1 MIGLADCNN
10 FYASCERVFNPQL
23 RNKPVVVLSNN
34 DGCIIA
40 RSNEAKALGIKMGE
54 PYFKI
59 KALIEKHKVNVFST
73 NFALYGD
80 FSDRVMNTLK
90 LEVER
95 VEIYSIDE
103 AFLDFSDLATID
115 RAISIK
121 KKVQQWTGIPVSIGI
136 APTKSLAKVANHI
149 AKKHIDKGV
158 FILDDESLIKR
169 VLNTFPVEDLWGVG
183 RKYANRLKQS
193 SINTALEFRNADP
206 EWIRKNFSVN
216 GIRLQKELKGQ
227 KCYDLEMKPVR
238 KNNICTT
245 RSFGKEIKDYKR
257 IKEAVSAFANTC
269 ATKLRKEKSCCSNI
283 SVFLMTNAYKPN
295 AKQYHPHITLDF
307 QTPTNDSAEIVS
319 MANTALKSI
328 YRDDCIYKKAGVI
341 VQNTTPEEE
350 VQMSLFDTVDRE
362 KRRKLMY
369 SVDKINMLM
378 GRDKIRLA
386 AQGFERRWKLRKEQL
401 SPCYTTRFAD
411 ILTID
416 VDSDI
421 FVRTKI

>member
-23 RNKPVVVLSNN
+23 RNKPLVVLSNN
-34 DGCIIA
+34 DGCVIA

-54 PYFKI
+54 PAFKI

-80 FSDRVMNTLK
+80 LSDRVMNTLK
-90 LEVER
+90 SEVER

-103 AFLDFSDLATID
+103 AFLDFSELSTTD
-115 RAISIK
+115 RAVSIK
-121 KKVQQWTGIPVSIGI
+121 KKVQQWTGIPISLGI

-149 AKKHIDKGV
+149 AKKYTKKGV
-158 FILDDESLIKR
+158 FILDDENLIKR
-169 VLNTFPVEDLWGVG
+169 ALNFFPVEDLWGVG
-183 RKYANRLKQS
+183 RKYAKRLKQS
-193 SINTALEFRNADP
+193 GINTALEFRNSDP
-206 EWIRKNFSVN
+206 EWIRRNFSVN
-216 GIRLQKELKGQ
+216 GVRLQKELQGEKL
-227 KCYDLEMKPVR
+227 YDLELNPKR
-238 KNNICTT
+238 KKSICTT
-245 RSFGKEIKDYKR
+245 RSFGKEITDYKR
-257 IKEAVSAFANTC
+257 IKEAVSTFANTC
-269 ATKLRKEKSCCSNI
+269 ATKLRKEKSCCSKI
-283 SVFLMTNAYKPN
+283 SVFLMTNPYKPN
-295 AKQYHPHITLDF
+295 AKQYHPYITLDF

-319 MANTALKSI
+319 MANTALKRI

-341 VQNTTPEEE
+341 VQNTTPQEE
-350 VQMSLFDTVDRE
+350 VQMSLFDTIDRD

-378 GRDKIRLA
+378 GKDKIRLA
-386 AQGFERRWKLRKEQL
+386 SQGFERRWKLRQEKL

-416 VDSDI
+416 I
-421 FVRTKI
+421 